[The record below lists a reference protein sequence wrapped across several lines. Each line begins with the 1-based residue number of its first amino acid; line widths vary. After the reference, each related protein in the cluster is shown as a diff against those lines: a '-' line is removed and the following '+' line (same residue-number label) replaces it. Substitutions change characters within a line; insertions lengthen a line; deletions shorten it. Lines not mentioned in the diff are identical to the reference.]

1 MKEHQKTVQ
10 MYKNQILTYVRM
22 AECEIPKVA
31 TLWVKNCEKFRLLK
45 KKKTLFKA
53 EKQFM

>member
-45 KKKTLFKA
+45 KKTLFKA